1 MASIS
6 GFSISFLM
14 MRIAYSVPHFC
25 PQSSE
30 LFLSEYNIYRSDRA
44 IVSGKNCHGGS
55 LIAVKNSLITED
67 LSTKHDIPDSCVLC
81 SIKLHQTE
89 MIIGSFYNPPKNS
102 NYRYKVHEFEQLI
115 KAIPKNKPFLLCGDL
130 NFPETN
136 WNTLTSTDEEENQIL
151 QIFENGLFRQAI
163 DFPTCVKNILD
174 VAFYRNCYTSAEQD
188 FNVSKIYDCS
198 DHNAIMLSIECT
210 VSEPKPY
217 LENFRSFGNADFEG
231 INNFINENPFE
242 PVCHTN
248 INKMHEEYT
257 QYLDEII
264 KSFVPLRTRHRQS
277 LPPWITSSTSN
288 LIKKLQTKRQSCILK
303 PTNYR
308 RQQVK
313 LFENLVTESSEVDRK
328 NYQEELFR
336 TRNTNVIFKHLKN
349 LNKHTS
355 LPKLLIKDEVEST
368 NPNEQVNMLNDFFH
382 SVFNPKE
389 SFSIR
394 DIQFGNPLLTNFDIS
409 KKTVSEILSTLDVT
423 KSRGPNGLPPSFFQK
438 TNRNICKPM
447 NKILRNVKRLRK
459 IPDSWKTAA
468 VTPVHKKGDRKLV
481 NNYRPVSLLNIDS
494 KVLEKCIYK
503 DLYPYFAWYLTKH
516 QHGFTKGRSVL
527 TNMLSFLK
535 EIYEALDND
544 SNAEIVAVYTDFA
557 KAFDKVPHFDLLK
570 KVALIGIGGCML
582 EVLYDYLKN
591 RKQFVRVDNI
601 SSKVLEVTSGVP
613 QGSLLGPLLFC
624 IFINDLPEVLKFSEP
639 YIFADDLKLLSI
651 KKTSIEIQED
661 LDKIQQWVTENKM
674 ELALDKCA
682 KVSFRGGDAN
692 SMLFGVVLGTS
703 MVVKDLGIFVSGDL
717 SWKVHIETRLKKAN
731 QVLYLLRRNLSAKI
745 NTFVKLGLYK
755 SLILPVLLY
764 GLSYIEG
771 GSIAVGAISKESNPV
786 DHWK

>member
-1 MASIS
+1 M
-6 GFSISFLM
+6 
-14 MRIAYSVPHFC
+14 
-25 PQSSE
+25 
-30 LFLSEYNIYRSDRA
+30 
-44 IVSGKNCHGGS
+44 SGKNCHGGS

-115 KAIPKNKPFLLCGDL
+115 KAIPKNKPLLLCGDS

-174 VAFYRNCYTSAEQD
+174 VAFYLNCYTSAEQD

-257 QYLDEII
+257 QCLDEII
-264 KSFVPLRTRHRQS
+264 KSFVPLRTRHRKS

-313 LFENLVTESSEVDRK
+313 LFENLVTESSELDRK

-394 DIQFGNPLLTNFDIS
+394 DIQFENPLLTNFDIS
-409 KKTVSEILSTLDVT
+409 K
-423 KSRGPNGLPPSFFQK
+423 RQ
-438 TNRNICKPM
+438 
-447 NKILRNVKRLRK
+447 
-459 IPDSWKTAA
+459 
-468 VTPVHKKGDRKLV
+468 
-481 NNYRPVSLLNIDS
+481 
-494 KVLEKCIYK
+494 
-503 DLYPYFAWYLTKH
+503 
-516 QHGFTKGRSVL
+516 
-527 TNMLSFLK
+527 
-535 EIYEALDND
+535 
-544 SNAEIVAVYTDFA
+544 
-557 KAFDKVPHFDLLK
+557 
-570 KVALIGIGGCML
+570 
-582 EVLYDYLKN
+582 
-591 RKQFVRVDNI
+591 
-601 SSKVLEVTSGVP
+601 
-613 QGSLLGPLLFC
+613 
-624 IFINDLPEVLKFSEP
+624 
-639 YIFADDLKLLSI
+639 
-651 KKTSIEIQED
+651 
-661 LDKIQQWVTENKM
+661 
-674 ELALDKCA
+674 
-682 KVSFRGGDAN
+682 
-692 SMLFGVVLGTS
+692 
-703 MVVKDLGIFVSGDL
+703 
-717 SWKVHIETRLKKAN
+717 
-731 QVLYLLRRNLSAKI
+731 
-745 NTFVKLGLYK
+745 
-755 SLILPVLLY
+755 
-764 GLSYIEG
+764 
-771 GSIAVGAISKESNPV
+771 
-786 DHWK
+786 